1 MFSVYAKFW
10 NDQSLIKSLYSECM
24 EPVCKKHDLTRME
37 LDILMFLANNPEF
50 TTATEIVENRQLTK
64 SHVSLAVNTLTRK
77 GFLTR
82 SFSEKNRKTIHL
94 TVGENAREIIE
105 DGRNS
110 QQEFGGI
117 LFRDF
122 SKEDKEALSHLLS
135 KLEQNIRHHYQE
147 ESLC

>member
-1 MFSVYAKFW
+1 MYAKFW

-24 EPVCKKHDLTRME
+24 EPVCKKHQLTRME
-37 LDILMFLANNPEF
+37 LDLLMFLANNPQF
-50 TTATEIVENRQLTK
+50 TTATDIVENRQLTK

-77 GFLTR
+77 GYLSR
-82 SFSEKNRKTIHL
+82 SFSPKNRKTIHL
-94 TVGENAREIIE
+94 TVCENALGIIE
-105 DGRNS
+105 DGRNA

-122 SKEDKEALSHLLS
+122 SKEDKEILSRLLS
-135 KLEQNIRHHYQE
+135 RLEQNIKHHYLE

>member
-1 MFSVYAKFW
+1 MYAKFW

-94 TVGENAREIIE
+94 TVCENAREIIE

-135 KLEQNIRHHYQE
+135 KLEQNIRHHYRE

>member
-1 MFSVYAKFW
+1 MYAKFW

-82 SFSEKNRKTIHL
+82 SFSGKNRKTIHL
-94 TVGENAREIIE
+94 TVCENAREIIE

-135 KLEQNIRHHYQE
+135 KLEQNIRHHYRE